1 MSPRARD
8 IKERINKW
16 DLMKI
21 KTFCTAKEN
30 STKIQREPTV
40 WENIFTND
48 TSEKGLIFKYIKNS
62 YDSMQ
67 GRQII

>member
-21 KTFCTAKEN
+21 NSFFMTKEN
-30 STKIQREPTV
+30 SIKIKREPTIS
-40 WENIFTND
+40 ENIFANA
-48 TSEKGLIFKYIKNS
+48 TSDKGLISKI
-62 YDSMQ
+62 
-67 GRQII
+67 